1 MWLHSKSL
9 TWDVMVV
16 KKNQCQAVTREQE
29 IRQMLLSIS
38 VSSFQRVC
46 CLNVNAWIK
55 CLLLYGQ
62 VLISRVCKLHVLV
75 AKLICISRC
84 FC

>member
-16 KKNQCQAVTREQE
+16 KKKQCQAVTREQE
-29 IRQMLLSIS
+29 IS
-38 VSSFQRVC
+38 QRVY

-55 CLLLYGQ
+55 SLLL
-62 VLISRVCKLHVLV
+62 
-75 AKLICISRC
+75 
-84 FC
+84 